1 MTRKAIDWGDIEH
14 LQNKQGKSLYK
25 DVTIIWSRPR
35 VWKRG
40 ESAPTDLAEEQPG
53 YLYCLVRNHH
63 RSKTKDWLSYIGITN
78 NLKARF
84 HNHSKATALR
94 DKPGD
99 TALSIGTIDFHGYRT
114 AKGSGKRKAIE
125 ELEHILIC
133 AIWPEFNDRKAY
145 SLPGIGSQPARAWR
159 IYNAGYRFSGTMPI
173 EIVYPWMLIKPG
185 RDRSAKPS

>member
-1 MTRKAIDWGDIEH
+1 MTHKAIDWGDIEH

-53 YLYCLVRNHH
+53 YLYCLVRN
-63 RSKTKDWLSYIGITN
+63 
-78 NLKARF
+78 
-84 HNHSKATALR
+84 LR
-94 DKPGD
+94 W
-99 TALSIGTIDFHGYRT
+99 T
-114 AKGSGKRKAIE
+114 
-125 ELEHILIC
+125 
-133 AIWPEFNDRKAY
+133 IWPEFNDRKAY